1 VGQHKCANSGIRLL
15 LSLESNSCYQITSE
29 KLNEARPDGRAP
41 ENGGVGGDDG
51 ERTFEL
57 VGPNFDLARL
67 GGVARTRHLYTA
79 LDFPE
84 RHRANSQARLR
95 YRIQPSGHG
104 AVRPDAKEFRDDV
117 GVEQEHV

>member
-1 VGQHKCANSGIRLL
+1 MASK
-15 LSLESNSCYQITSE
+15 
-29 KLNEARPDGRAP
+29 
-41 ENGGVGGDDG
+41 NGGVGGDDG

-84 RHRANSQARLR
+84 RRRAKVQARLR
-95 YRIQPSGHG
+95 YRIQPRDHG
-104 AVRPDAKEFRDDV
+104 AVRPDATEFRDDV
-117 GVEQEHV
+117 GVEQERV